1 MIKGEF
7 QEVKKKR
14 EKKRDILEAIEE
26 ECFT

>member
-1 MIKGEF
+1 MIKGDF

-26 ECFT
+26 ESFT